1 MSGHT
6 LQEFD
11 VAERVLGVLADVG
24 LPPDRL
30 VLEVT
35 EGVLI
40 DDPAVGERLQR
51 LRAAGVRIAL
61 DDFGTGWSSLDYLRR
76 FPVDMLKLDRSF
88 VAGLASGGAGEAVPA
103 AVVQLAATL
112 RLEVVA
118 EGVETLHQAER
129 LGRLGEMHAQGY
141 LFGRAEP
148 AHAQALLVGS
158 GRTPVGGELS
168 PVAVAESSAELV
180 PAPRG

>member
-6 LQEFD
+6 LQEVD
-11 VAERVLGVLADVG
+11 VAERVLAVLADVG

-61 DDFGTGWSSLDYLRR
+61 DDFGGRR
-76 FPVDMLKLDRSF
+76 DAPP
-88 VAGLASGGAGEAVPA
+88 GGA
-103 AVVQLAATL
+103 
-112 RLEVVA
+112 
-118 EGVETLHQAER
+118 
-129 LGRLGEMHAQGY
+129 AQPT
-141 LFGRAEP
+141 R
-148 AHAQALLVGS
+148 
-158 GRTPVGGELS
+158 
-168 PVAVAESSAELV
+168 
-180 PAPRG
+180 